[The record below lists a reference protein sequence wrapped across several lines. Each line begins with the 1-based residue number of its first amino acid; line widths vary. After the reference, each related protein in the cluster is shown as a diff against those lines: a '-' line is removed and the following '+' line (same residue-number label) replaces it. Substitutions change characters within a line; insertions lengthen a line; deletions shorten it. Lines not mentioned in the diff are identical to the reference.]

1 MLKLTAFALILSLSF
16 AGLASAE
23 KAAKKG
29 ESPVL
34 KNTVKDI
41 NGKDVDLSKYAGKV
55 LLIVNVASKCGATP
69 QYKDLQALHEKYK
82 DKGLVVLG
90 FPCNQFGKQEP
101 GSEDDIKEFC
111 SSKYSVTFDMFSK
124 VDVNGENA
132 SPLYKYLTSKETPVK
147 DQGDVKW
154 NFEKFIVARDG
165 NVSARFRTKTN
176 PSSKEVV
183 EVIESELA
191 KSTK

>member
-1 MLKLTAFALILSLSF
+1 MLKLTAFALVLSLSF
-16 AGLASAE
+16 AGLALAE
-23 KAAKKG
+23 KPAKT

-34 KNTVKDI
+34 KTTVKDI

-69 QYKDLQALHEKYK
+69 QYKDLQTLHEKYK

-111 SSKYSVTFDMFSK
+111 SSKYNVTFDMFSK
-124 VDVNGENA
+124 IDVNGDSA
-132 SPLYKYLTSKETPVK
+132 APLYKYLTSAEAPIK
-147 DQGDVKW
+147 DQGKVGW
-154 NFEKFIVARDG
+154 NFEKFVVARDG
-165 NVSARFRTKTN
+165 NLVARFRTKVN
-176 PSSKEVV
+176 PSAKEVT
-183 EVIESELA
+183 EVLEGELA
-191 KSTK
+191 KSGK